1 MTSDALP
8 LLSIRGVGKTYAQPV
23 LAEIDLQL
31 FGGEVLALTGE
42 NGAGKSTLSKIV
54 GGLERPGA
62 GSLELLGR
70 PYAPASRRE
79 AEALGV
85 RMVMQELNLLPT
97 LSVAENLFLH
107 DLPRRAGW
115 IDRRRLRAAAREAM
129 AQVGLEAI
137 DPDTLVG
144 DLGIGHQ
151 QMVEIARNLIGDC
164 RLLIL
169 DEPTAMLTAREVDML
184 FEQVERLRER
194 GVAIVYISHRLEEL
208 ARISQRIA
216 VLRDG
221 RLVCVEPI
229 ERYDADQL
237 VTLMVGRELGER
249 FDLGP
254 RQIGAPLLRVE
265 RLSRRG
271 KVHEVSFEVRA
282 GEIFGISGLIGSGRT
297 ELLRL
302 IYGADRADGGQVLL
316 GDPPQRLSLRSP
328 ADSVRQ
334 GVALIT
340 EDRKGE
346 GLLLDQSIS
355 ANLALGNLPA
365 LARHGV
371 IDRRREE
378 ALARRQVEALRVR
391 CADTAQAVGEL
402 SGGNQQKVVIGRWL
416 ERDCQVLLFDEPTRG
431 IDVGAKFDIYALLA
445 ELTRRG
451 KGAGGGVQRPARAD
465 ADLRSHRRALG
476 GTYGGHLRARRLDPG
491 RAAGGGLRRLQE
503 TRRAAGDVVNTQR
516 KEPEMSDPTSSATAA
531 AAPTLRRGNYFGLGT
546 YLGLAGALLAMI
558 ALFSALSSHF
568 LSYGTFLAIANQIPD
583 LVVLAVGM
591 TFILIVGGID
601 LSVGS
606 VLALAASAVSLA
618 TLGWGWGVLP
628 AAMLGMACATLAGCV
643 TGSITV
649 AWRIPS
655 FIVSLGVLEM
665 ARGLAYQMT
674 DSRTAYIGD
683 AYAWL
688 SNPLAFGISPAF
700 VIALLVMF
708 AAQAVLTRTVFGR
721 YLIGIGTN
729 EEAVRLAGVN
739 PKPYKIAVFAL
750 MGLLAGLAALFQ
762 ISRLEAADP
771 NAGVGL
777 ELQVIAAVV
786 IGGTSL
792 MGGRGSVV
800 STFFGVLIISVLAAG
815 LAQIGASEPTK
826 RIITGAVI
834 VVAVVLD
841 TYRSHRARRQG

>member
-1 MTSDALP
+1 M
-8 LLSIRGVGKTYAQPV
+8 
-23 LAEIDLQL
+23 
-31 FGGEVLALTGE
+31 
-42 NGAGKSTLSKIV
+42 
-54 GGLERPGA
+54 
-62 GSLELLGR
+62 
-70 PYAPASRRE
+70 
-79 AEALGV
+79 

-254 RQIGAPLLRVE
+254 RQTGAPLLRVE

-282 GEIFGISGLIGSGRT
+282 GEIFGISGLISSGRT

-451 KGAGGGVQRPARAD
+451 KALVVVSS
-465 ADLRSHRRALG
+465 DLRELMLICDRIGVLSA
-476 GTYGGHLRARRLDPG
+476 G
-491 RAAGGGLRRLQE
+491 RMVDTFERDAW
-503 TRRAAGDVVNTQR
+503 TQ
-516 KEPEMSDPTSSATAA
+516 D
-531 AAPTLRRGNYFGLGT
+531 
-546 YLGLAGALLAMI
+546 ALLAAAFAGYKKRD
-558 ALFSALSSHF
+558 AL
-568 LSYGTFLAIANQIPD
+568 
-583 LVVLAVGM
+583 
-591 TFILIVGGID
+591 
-601 LSVGS
+601 
-606 VLALAASAVSLA
+606 LA
-618 TLGWGWGVLP
+618 T
-628 AAMLGMACATLAGCV
+628 
-643 TGSITV
+643 S
-649 AWRIPS
+649 
-655 FIVSLGVLEM
+655 
-665 ARGLAYQMT
+665 
-674 DSRTAYIGD
+674 
-683 AYAWL
+683 
-688 SNPLAFGISPAF
+688 
-700 VIALLVMF
+700 
-708 AAQAVLTRTVFGR
+708 
-721 YLIGIGTN
+721 
-729 EEAVRLAGVN
+729 
-739 PKPYKIAVFAL
+739 
-750 MGLLAGLAALFQ
+750 
-762 ISRLEAADP
+762 
-771 NAGVGL
+771 
-777 ELQVIAAVV
+777 
-786 IGGTSL
+786 
-792 MGGRGSVV
+792 
-800 STFFGVLIISVLAAG
+800 
-815 LAQIGASEPTK
+815 
-826 RIITGAVI
+826 
-834 VVAVVLD
+834 
-841 TYRSHRARRQG
+841 

>member
-1 MTSDALP
+1 MSSDALP

-70 PYAPASRRE
+70 PYAPGSRRE

-151 QMVEIARNLIGDC
+151 QMVEIARNLIGGC

-254 RQIGAPLLRVE
+254 RQTGAPLLRVE

-451 KGAGGGVQRPARAD
+451 KALVVVSS
-465 ADLRSHRRALG
+465 DLRELMLICDRIGVLSA
-476 GTYGGHLRARRLDPG
+476 G
-491 RAAGGGLRRLQE
+491 RMVDTFERDAW
-503 TRRAAGDVVNTQR
+503 TQ
-516 KEPEMSDPTSSATAA
+516 D
-531 AAPTLRRGNYFGLGT
+531 
-546 YLGLAGALLAMI
+546 ALLAAAFAGYKKRD
-558 ALFSALSSHF
+558 AL
-568 LSYGTFLAIANQIPD
+568 
-583 LVVLAVGM
+583 
-591 TFILIVGGID
+591 
-601 LSVGS
+601 
-606 VLALAASAVSLA
+606 LA
-618 TLGWGWGVLP
+618 T
-628 AAMLGMACATLAGCV
+628 
-643 TGSITV
+643 S
-649 AWRIPS
+649 
-655 FIVSLGVLEM
+655 
-665 ARGLAYQMT
+665 
-674 DSRTAYIGD
+674 
-683 AYAWL
+683 
-688 SNPLAFGISPAF
+688 
-700 VIALLVMF
+700 
-708 AAQAVLTRTVFGR
+708 
-721 YLIGIGTN
+721 
-729 EEAVRLAGVN
+729 
-739 PKPYKIAVFAL
+739 
-750 MGLLAGLAALFQ
+750 
-762 ISRLEAADP
+762 
-771 NAGVGL
+771 
-777 ELQVIAAVV
+777 
-786 IGGTSL
+786 
-792 MGGRGSVV
+792 
-800 STFFGVLIISVLAAG
+800 
-815 LAQIGASEPTK
+815 
-826 RIITGAVI
+826 
-834 VVAVVLD
+834 
-841 TYRSHRARRQG
+841 

>member
-1 MTSDALP
+1 
-8 LLSIRGVGKTYAQPV
+8 
-23 LAEIDLQL
+23 
-31 FGGEVLALTGE
+31 
-42 NGAGKSTLSKIV
+42 
-54 GGLERPGA
+54 
-62 GSLELLGR
+62 
-70 PYAPASRRE
+70 
-79 AEALGV
+79 
-85 RMVMQELNLLPT
+85 
-97 LSVAENLFLH
+97 
-107 DLPRRAGW
+107 
-115 IDRRRLRAAAREAM
+115 RRRLRAAAREAM

-249 FDLGP
+249 FDLGT

-451 KGAGGGVQRPARAD
+451 KALVVVSS
-465 ADLRSHRRALG
+465 DLRELMLICDRIGVLSA
-476 GTYGGHLRARRLDPG
+476 G
-491 RAAGGGLRRLQE
+491 RMVDTFERDAW
-503 TRRAAGDVVNTQR
+503 TQ
-516 KEPEMSDPTSSATAA
+516 D
-531 AAPTLRRGNYFGLGT
+531 
-546 YLGLAGALLAMI
+546 ALLAAAFAGYKKRD
-558 ALFSALSSHF
+558 AL
-568 LSYGTFLAIANQIPD
+568 
-583 LVVLAVGM
+583 
-591 TFILIVGGID
+591 
-601 LSVGS
+601 
-606 VLALAASAVSLA
+606 LA
-618 TLGWGWGVLP
+618 T
-628 AAMLGMACATLAGCV
+628 
-643 TGSITV
+643 S
-649 AWRIPS
+649 
-655 FIVSLGVLEM
+655 
-665 ARGLAYQMT
+665 
-674 DSRTAYIGD
+674 
-683 AYAWL
+683 
-688 SNPLAFGISPAF
+688 
-700 VIALLVMF
+700 
-708 AAQAVLTRTVFGR
+708 
-721 YLIGIGTN
+721 
-729 EEAVRLAGVN
+729 
-739 PKPYKIAVFAL
+739 
-750 MGLLAGLAALFQ
+750 
-762 ISRLEAADP
+762 
-771 NAGVGL
+771 
-777 ELQVIAAVV
+777 
-786 IGGTSL
+786 
-792 MGGRGSVV
+792 
-800 STFFGVLIISVLAAG
+800 
-815 LAQIGASEPTK
+815 
-826 RIITGAVI
+826 
-834 VVAVVLD
+834 
-841 TYRSHRARRQG
+841 

>member
-1 MTSDALP
+1 MSSDALP

-62 GSLELLGR
+62 GRLELLGR

-249 FDLGP
+249 FDLGT

-451 KGAGGGVQRPARAD
+451 KALVVVSS
-465 ADLRSHRRALG
+465 DLRELMLICDRIGVLSA
-476 GTYGGHLRARRLDPG
+476 G
-491 RAAGGGLRRLQE
+491 RMVDTFERDAW
-503 TRRAAGDVVNTQR
+503 TQ
-516 KEPEMSDPTSSATAA
+516 D
-531 AAPTLRRGNYFGLGT
+531 
-546 YLGLAGALLAMI
+546 ALLAAAFAGYKKRD
-558 ALFSALSSHF
+558 AL
-568 LSYGTFLAIANQIPD
+568 
-583 LVVLAVGM
+583 
-591 TFILIVGGID
+591 
-601 LSVGS
+601 
-606 VLALAASAVSLA
+606 LA
-618 TLGWGWGVLP
+618 T
-628 AAMLGMACATLAGCV
+628 
-643 TGSITV
+643 S
-649 AWRIPS
+649 
-655 FIVSLGVLEM
+655 
-665 ARGLAYQMT
+665 
-674 DSRTAYIGD
+674 
-683 AYAWL
+683 
-688 SNPLAFGISPAF
+688 
-700 VIALLVMF
+700 
-708 AAQAVLTRTVFGR
+708 
-721 YLIGIGTN
+721 
-729 EEAVRLAGVN
+729 
-739 PKPYKIAVFAL
+739 
-750 MGLLAGLAALFQ
+750 
-762 ISRLEAADP
+762 
-771 NAGVGL
+771 
-777 ELQVIAAVV
+777 
-786 IGGTSL
+786 
-792 MGGRGSVV
+792 
-800 STFFGVLIISVLAAG
+800 
-815 LAQIGASEPTK
+815 
-826 RIITGAVI
+826 
-834 VVAVVLD
+834 
-841 TYRSHRARRQG
+841 

>member
-1 MTSDALP
+1 MSSDALP

-70 PYAPASRRE
+70 PYAPGSRRE

-249 FDLGP
+249 FDLGT
-254 RQIGAPLLRVE
+254 RQIGAPSLRVE

-451 KGAGGGVQRPARAD
+451 KALVVVSS
-465 ADLRSHRRALG
+465 DLRELMLICDRIGVLSA
-476 GTYGGHLRARRLDPG
+476 G
-491 RAAGGGLRRLQE
+491 RMVDTFERDAW
-503 TRRAAGDVVNTQR
+503 TQ
-516 KEPEMSDPTSSATAA
+516 D
-531 AAPTLRRGNYFGLGT
+531 
-546 YLGLAGALLAMI
+546 ALLAAAFAGYKKRD
-558 ALFSALSSHF
+558 AL
-568 LSYGTFLAIANQIPD
+568 
-583 LVVLAVGM
+583 
-591 TFILIVGGID
+591 
-601 LSVGS
+601 
-606 VLALAASAVSLA
+606 LA
-618 TLGWGWGVLP
+618 T
-628 AAMLGMACATLAGCV
+628 
-643 TGSITV
+643 S
-649 AWRIPS
+649 
-655 FIVSLGVLEM
+655 
-665 ARGLAYQMT
+665 
-674 DSRTAYIGD
+674 
-683 AYAWL
+683 
-688 SNPLAFGISPAF
+688 
-700 VIALLVMF
+700 
-708 AAQAVLTRTVFGR
+708 
-721 YLIGIGTN
+721 
-729 EEAVRLAGVN
+729 
-739 PKPYKIAVFAL
+739 
-750 MGLLAGLAALFQ
+750 
-762 ISRLEAADP
+762 
-771 NAGVGL
+771 
-777 ELQVIAAVV
+777 
-786 IGGTSL
+786 
-792 MGGRGSVV
+792 
-800 STFFGVLIISVLAAG
+800 
-815 LAQIGASEPTK
+815 
-826 RIITGAVI
+826 
-834 VVAVVLD
+834 
-841 TYRSHRARRQG
+841 

>member
-1 MTSDALP
+1 MSSDALP

-70 PYAPASRRE
+70 PYAPGSRRE

-254 RQIGAPLLRVE
+254 RQTGAPLLRVE

-282 GEIFGISGLIGSGRT
+282 GEIFGISGLLGSGRT

-451 KGAGGGVQRPARAD
+451 KALVVVSS
-465 ADLRSHRRALG
+465 DLRELMLICDRIGVLSA
-476 GTYGGHLRARRLDPG
+476 G
-491 RAAGGGLRRLQE
+491 RMVDTFERDAW
-503 TRRAAGDVVNTQR
+503 TQ
-516 KEPEMSDPTSSATAA
+516 D
-531 AAPTLRRGNYFGLGT
+531 
-546 YLGLAGALLAMI
+546 ALLAAAFAGYKKRD
-558 ALFSALSSHF
+558 AL
-568 LSYGTFLAIANQIPD
+568 
-583 LVVLAVGM
+583 
-591 TFILIVGGID
+591 
-601 LSVGS
+601 
-606 VLALAASAVSLA
+606 LA
-618 TLGWGWGVLP
+618 T
-628 AAMLGMACATLAGCV
+628 
-643 TGSITV
+643 S
-649 AWRIPS
+649 
-655 FIVSLGVLEM
+655 
-665 ARGLAYQMT
+665 
-674 DSRTAYIGD
+674 
-683 AYAWL
+683 
-688 SNPLAFGISPAF
+688 
-700 VIALLVMF
+700 
-708 AAQAVLTRTVFGR
+708 
-721 YLIGIGTN
+721 
-729 EEAVRLAGVN
+729 
-739 PKPYKIAVFAL
+739 
-750 MGLLAGLAALFQ
+750 
-762 ISRLEAADP
+762 
-771 NAGVGL
+771 
-777 ELQVIAAVV
+777 
-786 IGGTSL
+786 
-792 MGGRGSVV
+792 
-800 STFFGVLIISVLAAG
+800 
-815 LAQIGASEPTK
+815 
-826 RIITGAVI
+826 
-834 VVAVVLD
+834 
-841 TYRSHRARRQG
+841 

>member
-1 MTSDALP
+1 MSSDALP

-70 PYAPASRRE
+70 PYAPGSRRE

-184 FEQVERLRER
+184 FERVERLRER

-254 RQIGAPLLRVE
+254 RQTGAPLLRVE

-451 KGAGGGVQRPARAD
+451 KALVVVSS
-465 ADLRSHRRALG
+465 DLRELMLICDRIGVLSA
-476 GTYGGHLRARRLDPG
+476 G
-491 RAAGGGLRRLQE
+491 RMVDTFERDAW
-503 TRRAAGDVVNTQR
+503 TQ
-516 KEPEMSDPTSSATAA
+516 D
-531 AAPTLRRGNYFGLGT
+531 
-546 YLGLAGALLAMI
+546 ALLAAAFAGYKKRD
-558 ALFSALSSHF
+558 AL
-568 LSYGTFLAIANQIPD
+568 
-583 LVVLAVGM
+583 
-591 TFILIVGGID
+591 
-601 LSVGS
+601 
-606 VLALAASAVSLA
+606 LA
-618 TLGWGWGVLP
+618 T
-628 AAMLGMACATLAGCV
+628 
-643 TGSITV
+643 S
-649 AWRIPS
+649 
-655 FIVSLGVLEM
+655 
-665 ARGLAYQMT
+665 
-674 DSRTAYIGD
+674 
-683 AYAWL
+683 
-688 SNPLAFGISPAF
+688 
-700 VIALLVMF
+700 
-708 AAQAVLTRTVFGR
+708 
-721 YLIGIGTN
+721 
-729 EEAVRLAGVN
+729 
-739 PKPYKIAVFAL
+739 
-750 MGLLAGLAALFQ
+750 
-762 ISRLEAADP
+762 
-771 NAGVGL
+771 
-777 ELQVIAAVV
+777 
-786 IGGTSL
+786 
-792 MGGRGSVV
+792 
-800 STFFGVLIISVLAAG
+800 
-815 LAQIGASEPTK
+815 
-826 RIITGAVI
+826 
-834 VVAVVLD
+834 
-841 TYRSHRARRQG
+841 

>member
-1 MTSDALP
+1 MSSDALP

-70 PYAPASRRE
+70 PYAPGSRRE

-254 RQIGAPLLRVE
+254 RQTGAPLLRVE

-371 IDRRREE
+371 IDRRRAE
-378 ALARRQVEALRVR
+378 AQARRQVEALRVR

-451 KGAGGGVQRPARAD
+451 KALVVVSS
-465 ADLRSHRRALG
+465 DLRELMLICDRIGVLSA
-476 GTYGGHLRARRLDPG
+476 G
-491 RAAGGGLRRLQE
+491 RMVDTFERDAW
-503 TRRAAGDVVNTQR
+503 TQ
-516 KEPEMSDPTSSATAA
+516 D
-531 AAPTLRRGNYFGLGT
+531 
-546 YLGLAGALLAMI
+546 ALLAAAFAGYKKRD
-558 ALFSALSSHF
+558 AL
-568 LSYGTFLAIANQIPD
+568 
-583 LVVLAVGM
+583 
-591 TFILIVGGID
+591 
-601 LSVGS
+601 
-606 VLALAASAVSLA
+606 LA
-618 TLGWGWGVLP
+618 T
-628 AAMLGMACATLAGCV
+628 
-643 TGSITV
+643 S
-649 AWRIPS
+649 
-655 FIVSLGVLEM
+655 
-665 ARGLAYQMT
+665 
-674 DSRTAYIGD
+674 
-683 AYAWL
+683 
-688 SNPLAFGISPAF
+688 
-700 VIALLVMF
+700 
-708 AAQAVLTRTVFGR
+708 
-721 YLIGIGTN
+721 
-729 EEAVRLAGVN
+729 
-739 PKPYKIAVFAL
+739 
-750 MGLLAGLAALFQ
+750 
-762 ISRLEAADP
+762 
-771 NAGVGL
+771 
-777 ELQVIAAVV
+777 
-786 IGGTSL
+786 
-792 MGGRGSVV
+792 
-800 STFFGVLIISVLAAG
+800 
-815 LAQIGASEPTK
+815 
-826 RIITGAVI
+826 
-834 VVAVVLD
+834 
-841 TYRSHRARRQG
+841 